1 MGSGVDAINVYS
13 GKPKNGQSWTCY
25 AVRIGRKRGIFMDHA
40 DAEAQM
46 SGYSDGKLR
55 GVLTLGDAEGA
66 LCALREDASAQQ
78 RRRRRRRRRRQDKTR
93 VYSLLMQ
100 AAIGR
105 L

>member
-25 AVRIGRKRGIFMDHA
+25 AVRIGRKRGIFMDYA

-55 GVLTLGDAEGA
+55 GELTLGDAEHFVRCGKMPALNSGGGGDGGGGVLDQKAGA
-66 LCALREDASAQQ
+66 KA
-78 RRRRRRRRRRQDKTR
+78 RR
-93 VYSLLMQ
+93 
-100 AAIGR
+100 
-105 L
+105 